1 MMKTK
6 KFILSMMN
14 FKKHLAIA
22 AALLLSLTMTTQA
35 KIYTWDKYNIAFEA
49 PEGGQVP
56 FSFFQDPNSAQVEWD
71 EMVMTLQRYIK
82 NENTNKKNLNERLKS
97 RALGFNMYDT
107 KLLEIKVKG
116 FKCYS
121 LEGTMPD
128 GTRCLIN
135 YLVSDK
141 TSTVLEVVINYLL
154 GNQEVV
160 EDIIKSF
167 SENNNQKPNER
178 DPSRKFKRKKTPKSK
193 NKNSSEKNDAKTR
206 KPTSA
211 NHLFF
216 NEQSAIKRKTF

>member
-1 MMKTK
+1 MKSNK
-6 KFILSMMN
+6 HIALLAAILLSM
-14 FKKHLAIA
+14 ATA
-22 AALLLSLTMTTQA
+22 TTQA
-35 KIYTWDKYNIAFEA
+35 KIYTWDKFNIAFEA
-49 PEGGQVP
+49 PEGGHIP

-116 FKCYS
+116 YKCYS

-135 YLVSDK
+135 YLVSNK
-141 TSTVLEVVINYLL
+141 TSTVIEVVVNYLL

-167 SENNNQKPNER
+167 SEDNNQKPNER
-178 DPSRKFKRKKTPKSK
+178 EKPKQKIQKKEDAEKQEQELKREKKRK
-193 NKNSSEKNDAKTR
+193 NEKVY
-206 KPTSA
+206 
-211 NHLFF
+211 
-216 NEQSAIKRKTF
+216 EC

>member
-1 MMKTK
+1 MKSNK
-6 KFILSMMN
+6 HIALLAAILLSM
-14 FKKHLAIA
+14 ATA
-22 AALLLSLTMTTQA
+22 TTQA
-35 KIYTWDKYNIAFEA
+35 KIYTWDKFNIAFEA
-49 PEGGQVP
+49 PEGGHIP

-82 NENTNKKNLNERLKS
+82 NENTNKKKLNERLKS

-135 YLVSDK
+135 YLVSNK
-141 TSTVLEVVINYLL
+141 TSTVIEVVVNYLL

-167 SENNNQKPNER
+167 SEDNNQKPNKREKPKQKIQKKEDAEKQEQELKR
-178 DPSRKFKRKKTPKSK
+178 EKKRK
-193 NKNSSEKNDAKTR
+193 NEKVY
-206 KPTSA
+206 
-211 NHLFF
+211 
-216 NEQSAIKRKTF
+216 EC

>member
-178 DPSRKFKRKKTPKSK
+178 EKPKQKIQKKEDAEKQEQELEREKRRKNEKTY
-193 NKNSSEKNDAKTR
+193 EC
-206 KPTSA
+206 
-211 NHLFF
+211 
-216 NEQSAIKRKTF
+216 

>member
-82 NENTNKKNLNERLKS
+82 NENTNVGGILGS
-97 RALGFNMYDT
+97 RF
-107 KLLEIKVKG
+107 
-116 FKCYS
+116 
-121 LEGTMPD
+121 
-128 GTRCLIN
+128 
-135 YLVSDK
+135 
-141 TSTVLEVVINYLL
+141 ST
-154 GNQEVV
+154 
-160 EDIIKSF
+160 
-167 SENNNQKPNER
+167 
-178 DPSRKFKRKKTPKSK
+178 KRKIYELLNHYYEQPLSIFNTQDKKDILKFAIDQIYNYPLMEGSK
-193 NKNSSEKNDAKTR
+193 FILGRMMRTATSHDDIVDTVNEMYEKGNLCRVDEDSTKH
-206 KPTSA
+206 KDPTIICSMGLKA
-211 NHLFF
+211 
-216 NEQSAIKRKTF
+216 

>member
-1 MMKTK
+1 MNFNKH
-6 KFILSMMN
+6 IALLAAILLSM
-14 FKKHLAIA
+14 ATA
-22 AALLLSLTMTTQA
+22 TTQA
-35 KIYTWDKYNIAFEA
+35 KIYTWDKFNIAFEA
-49 PEGGQVP
+49 PEGGHIP

-97 RALGFNMYDT
+97 RALGSNMYDT
-107 KLLEIKVKG
+107 KLLEIKEKG
-116 FKCYS
+116 CKCYS

-135 YLVSDK
+135 YLVSNK
-141 TSTVLEVVINYLL
+141 TSTVIEVVVNYLL

-178 DPSRKFKRKKTPKSK
+178 EKPKQKIQKKEDAEKQEQELKREKKRK
-193 NKNSSEKNDAKTR
+193 NEKVY
-206 KPTSA
+206 
-211 NHLFF
+211 
-216 NEQSAIKRKTF
+216 EC

>member
-1 MMKTK
+1 MKSNK
-6 KFILSMMN
+6 HIALLAAILLSM
-14 FKKHLAIA
+14 ATA
-22 AALLLSLTMTTQA
+22 TTQA
-35 KIYTWDKYNIAFEA
+35 KIYTWDKFNIAFEA
-49 PEGGQVP
+49 PEGGHIP

-135 YLVSDK
+135 YLVSNK
-141 TSTVLEVVINYLL
+141 TSTVIEVVVNYLL

-167 SENNNQKPNER
+167 SEDNNQKPNER
-178 DPSRKFKRKKTPKSK
+178 EEPKQKIQKKEDAEKQEQELKREKKRK
-193 NKNSSEKNDAKTR
+193 NEKVY
-206 KPTSA
+206 
-211 NHLFF
+211 
-216 NEQSAIKRKTF
+216 EC

>member
-1 MMKTK
+1 
-6 KFILSMMN
+6 MN
-14 FKKHLAIA
+14 YNRLLALVA
-22 AALLLSLTMTTQA
+22 AITLALTTTVSA

-49 PEGGQVP
+49 PDGGHIP
-56 FSFFQDPNSAQVEWD
+56 FSFFQDPSSAQVEWD

-128 GTRCLIN
+128 GTRCLIS

-141 TSTVLEVVINYLL
+141 TPTVIEVVINYLL

-167 SENNNQKPNER
+167 SENNNQLPNER
-178 DPSRKFKRKKTPKSK
+178 EKPKQKIQKKKDAEKQEQELKKEKKRK
-193 NKNSSEKNDAKTR
+193 SEKVY
-206 KPTSA
+206 
-211 NHLFF
+211 
-216 NEQSAIKRKTF
+216 EC